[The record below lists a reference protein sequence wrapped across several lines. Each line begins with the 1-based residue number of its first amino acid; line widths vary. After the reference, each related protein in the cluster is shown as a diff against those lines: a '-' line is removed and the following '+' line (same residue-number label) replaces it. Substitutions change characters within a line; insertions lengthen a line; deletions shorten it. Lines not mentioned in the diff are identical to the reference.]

1 MRLLVVVYLLHLHL
15 YCICAFH
22 IPNSLFIRR
31 KLPCNSSFH
40 PEFQSN
46 MLSNSRAFYDPNT
59 ATPVDSMNSIDQT
72 LRELGEAGSVLLNYS
87 TLSLLLRATAA
98 GNAE

>member
-1 MRLLVVVYLLHLHL
+1 
-15 YCICAFH
+15 
-22 IPNSLFIRR
+22 
-31 KLPCNSSFH
+31 
-40 PEFQSN
+40 

-98 GNAE
+98 GNAELLIIMFYFNLGSNDDYVLYCTLLY